1 MKMGGSMLHV
11 NIWTRGP
18 IIRLL
23 EGGDRERLRQTSGSQ
38 YQCRILRTDPE
49 FQFSVYT
56 FY

>member
-1 MKMGGSMLHV
+1 MLHV

-23 EGGDRERLRQTSGSQ
+23 EGERLTSGSQ

>member
-1 MKMGGSMLHV
+1 MLHV
-11 NIWTRGP
+11 NIWTRRP

-23 EGGDRERLRQTSGSQ
+23 EGGDRERLTSGSQ

>member
-1 MKMGGSMLHV
+1 MLHV